1 MELEC
6 TLLPSYRTG
15 EQRLTEARNG
25 RSHQRRVTRGNSVAG
40 SPERLRVLLKMRSYL
55 LYLSSVGKNT
65 FDTTNLLVVTA
76 EQLLDS
82 IGGRKQAAPANQRL
96 ERTQ

>member
-1 MELEC
+1 
-6 TLLPSYRTG
+6 
-15 EQRLTEARNG
+15 
-25 RSHQRRVTRGNSVAG
+25 
-40 SPERLRVLLKMRSYL
+40 VLLKMRSYL